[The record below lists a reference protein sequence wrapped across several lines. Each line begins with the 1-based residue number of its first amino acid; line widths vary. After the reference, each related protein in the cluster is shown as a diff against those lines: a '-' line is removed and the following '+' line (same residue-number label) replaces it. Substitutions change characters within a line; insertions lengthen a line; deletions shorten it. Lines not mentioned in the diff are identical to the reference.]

1 LGHRRRGGHGGS
13 DNGRWGRGRLLW
25 PGPARATRRGGS
37 GLGGCGQPGTTTLG
51 ATSSHGS
58 SQRLAC
64 MATDGAASSDATSD
78 SFPRRCAASAYRS
91 VGRRK
96 VLLTFLVFLYS
107 HFLKLADRWAPVSM
121 SAGRLVFL
129 QVILTGGLA
138 LSVSV
143 LIWNQLNFSEHCN
156 KPP

>member
-1 LGHRRRGGHGGS
+1 MRRGGHGGS
-13 DNGRWGRGRLLW
+13 DHGRWGWGRLLW
-25 PGPARATRRGGS
+25 PGPARAARRDGS
-37 GLGGCGQPGTTTLG
+37 GLGGCGQPGTATLG
-51 ATSSHGS
+51 TTFSHGS

-64 MATDGAASSDATSD
+64 RAADDAVSSDATSG
-78 SFPRRCAASAYRS
+78 SFSRWCVASAYRS
-91 VGRRK
+91 VGRRR
-96 VLLTFLVFLYS
+96 VLLTFLVFYILI
-107 HFLKLADRWAPVSM
+107 FLKLADRWAPVSM